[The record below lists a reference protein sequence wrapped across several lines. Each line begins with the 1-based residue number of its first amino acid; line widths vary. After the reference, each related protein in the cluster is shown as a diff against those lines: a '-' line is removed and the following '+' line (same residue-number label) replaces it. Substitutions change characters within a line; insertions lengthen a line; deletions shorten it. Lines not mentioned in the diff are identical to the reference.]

1 MKAIYAVLIISLL
14 ALSACAA
21 NQQAAG
27 GQTSPKTEITQKPV
41 QQTVPIKKQVS
52 ILGKDGFNPRQVSI
66 SAGSSVTWV
75 NNDQIELTLTMFK
88 DGSFYRNS
96 DVIAP
101 GQKFELAFAEKGSYE
116 YWSVAYDVK
125 GYITVN

>member
-1 MKAIYAVLIISLL
+1 MKAIYAVLIISLFV
-14 ALSACAA
+14 LSACAA
-21 NQQAAG
+21 NQQVATA
-27 GQTSPKTEITQKPV
+27 QPSKDTVTAQKTI

-75 NNDQIELTLTMFK
+75 NNDNIELTLTIFK

-96 DVIAP
+96 DIIAP
-101 GQKFELAFAEKGSYE
+101 GQKFELTFQEKGTYE